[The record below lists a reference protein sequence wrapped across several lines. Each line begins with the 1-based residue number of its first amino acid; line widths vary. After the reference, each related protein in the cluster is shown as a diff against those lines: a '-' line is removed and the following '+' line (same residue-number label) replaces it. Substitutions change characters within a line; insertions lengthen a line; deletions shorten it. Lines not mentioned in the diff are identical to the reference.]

1 MLRGHAGQEM
11 KTWIGAVLSETMHR
25 TVMPATWNLW
35 MPLSP
40 RRIFQMT
47 KPVSKPSEIS
57 PIVFKEWHAKWADVP
72 GPVV

>member
-40 RRIFQMT
+40 RIFQMT
-47 KPVSKPSEIS
+47 KPV
-57 PIVFKEWHAKWADVP
+57 P